1 MENEIV
7 VEGYSFTDEN
17 MAKQAQKESEGVKY
31 VKARTNMSRPEQVL
45 SVYHRL
51 LNQKMFQTPV
61 GYAYLK
67 ELQDYLKSM
76 PGIEKEKV
84 RPIPVAPS
92 LVVNDSLGLSKRLR
106 KKLKKEQ
113 GKFKLSLFV
122 NFIFAVSIFLIFVI
136 TLTSGQTT
144 IFNYERKIQDKYAQ
158 WEQQLT
164 ERERT
169 IREEEQE
176 LELDFDTVY
185 DDMDV
190 ESE

>member
-7 VEGYSFTDEN
+7 IEGYSFTDEN

-164 ERERT
+164 ERERA

>member
-1 MENEIV
+1 
-7 VEGYSFTDEN
+7 
-17 MAKQAQKESEGVKY
+17 
-31 VKARTNMSRPEQVL
+31 
-45 SVYHRL
+45 
-51 LNQKMFQTPV
+51 
-61 GYAYLK
+61 
-67 ELQDYLKSM
+67 M

>member
-1 MENEIV
+1 MGNVIV